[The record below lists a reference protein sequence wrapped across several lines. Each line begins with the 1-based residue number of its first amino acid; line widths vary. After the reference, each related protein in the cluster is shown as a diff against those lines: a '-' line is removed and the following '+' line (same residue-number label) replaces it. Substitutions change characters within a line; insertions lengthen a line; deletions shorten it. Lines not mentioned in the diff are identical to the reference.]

1 MARMRTLKPQFFLNE
16 GLAEIE
22 PIGRLLFQ
30 GLWCLA
36 DREGRL
42 EDRPRRIKAEVLPYD
57 DVDVDGLLDQLGR
70 GGFIERYDVG
80 GSRYI
85 LISTFTKH
93 QSPHCKEAES
103 IIPAPGEHHSSTV
116 QAPGQ
121 APGKHDTST
130 VPAPP
135 VTLTVPET
143 VSDPGVDTFG
153 GDTHRERMAPVA
165 SAAPTHGAL
174 ALDPSPA
181 PQLTT
186 PQLTTPQPAVRAPA
200 RSPAKLVP
208 LASISSSPPK
218 RARAPDLL
226 WDACVTACDG
236 DGKGPSNNIER
247 GKWNKGL
254 AALRQSGATPEEIS
268 IRAARYRRRYGL
280 DIALNP
286 MSLASNWSILAQEVT
301 HHAANNHGSSA
312 ARRFAGP
319 GGRRS
324 ARTPDNLPDADELI
338 EWARREQ
345 ARGVNIIG
353 L

>member
-208 LASISSSPPK
+208 LASISSGSPRHDRRSQYRRFSTLPSEYNTRHTGTS
-218 RARAPDLL
+218 RAGFPGAHSSHKGAKSKEDQAHLARTTVRYQ
-226 WDACVTACDG
+226 VTYQQFSPLRSPATASTH
-236 DGKGPSNNIER
+236 KQSLRRER
-247 GKWNKGL
+247 G
-254 AALRQSGATPEEIS
+254 
-268 IRAARYRRRYGL
+268 
-280 DIALNP
+280 
-286 MSLASNWSILAQEVT
+286 V
-301 HHAANNHGSSA
+301 GSVA
-312 ARRFAGP
+312 
-319 GGRRS
+319 
-324 ARTPDNLPDADELI
+324 
-338 EWARREQ
+338 
-345 ARGVNIIG
+345 
-353 L
+353 